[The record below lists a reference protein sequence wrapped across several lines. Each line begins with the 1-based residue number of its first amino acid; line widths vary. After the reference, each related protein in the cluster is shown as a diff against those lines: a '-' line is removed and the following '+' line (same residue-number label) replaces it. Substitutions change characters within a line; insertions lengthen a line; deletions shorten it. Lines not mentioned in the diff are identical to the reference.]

1 MLDLVSTTKLLEG
14 GGRWERR
21 GSEIIML
28 LDLHVP
34 GRITRSMNTG
44 QYLGIQERSRSGCN
58 CG

>member
-34 GRITRSMNTG
+34 GRITHSMNTG
-44 QYLGIQERSRSGCN
+44 QYLGIQEESRSGCN

>member
-14 GGRWERR
+14 GGRYERR

-34 GRITRSMNTG
+34 GRITRSMKTE
-44 QYLGIQERSRSGCN
+44 QYLGIQEGSRSGCN